1 MKDKGMPVETAR
13 DKKGKNPVTGRIGYK
28 ESEYKPVGRVIND
41 YNSNT
46 FKRKL
51 I

>member
-1 MKDKGMPVETAR
+1 MNKGMPVETAR
-13 DKKGKNPVTGRIGYK
+13 DKKGKKPVTGRIGYK
-28 ESEYKPVGRVIND
+28 ESEYKPVGRILKD
-41 YNSNT
+41 YNSDN

>member
-1 MKDKGMPVETAR
+1 MNKGMPIETAR
-13 DKKGKNPVTGRIGYK
+13 DKKGKNPVTGRMGYK
-28 ESEYKPVGRVIND
+28 ESEYKPVGRILKD
-41 YNSNT
+41 YNPDE